1 MKQVVLLIAGLFFIT
16 SVTYAQQKSFFKP
29 DSTFNNLTIFK
40 TKKPIQKSVFGKPS
54 TLADNSHIRLK
65 NDFFKVTPK
74 SYQRHLALEKE
85 RLLDNMLV
93 ALEKERPLDNM
104 PVVVPE
110 GNYALRVL
118 PADSTQ
124 QYSLL
129 IVKPN

>member
-16 SVTYAQQKSFFKP
+16 SVAYAQRKSFFKP

-40 TKKPIQKSVFGKPS
+40 TKKPIQKSVFENPS

-65 NDFFKVTPK
+65 NDFFEVTPK
-74 SYQRHLALEKE
+74 SYQRHL
-85 RLLDNMLV
+85 